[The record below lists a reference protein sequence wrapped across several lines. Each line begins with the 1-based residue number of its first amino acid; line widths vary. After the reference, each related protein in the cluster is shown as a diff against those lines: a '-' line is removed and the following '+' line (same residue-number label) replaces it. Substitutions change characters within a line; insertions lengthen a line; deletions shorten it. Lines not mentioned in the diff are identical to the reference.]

1 MMAMQHAADSFVQ
14 MEAQLQDLLR
24 PVQPSP
30 KFVQTIR
37 QRIHFSPRVSL
48 SEKSPKVRRFLMILG
63 GVLSASLLLIT
74 AVRAIFYLVNRSRG

>member
-1 MMAMQHAADSFVQ
+1 MMAMQHAADSFSP

-24 PVQPSP
+24 PIQPSQ

-37 QRIHFSPRVSL
+37 QRIRFSPRVSL
-48 SEKSPKVRRFLMILG
+48 AEKSPKVRRFLVILG

-74 AVRAIFYLVNRSRG
+74 AVRAIFYLVNRSRA

>member
-1 MMAMQHAADSFVQ
+1 MMAMQRAADSFGS

-24 PVQPSP
+24 PIQPSQ

-37 QRIHFSPRVSL
+37 QRIRFSPRASL
-48 SEKSPKVRRFLMILG
+48 AEKSPKARRFLMILG

-74 AVRAIFYLVNRSRG
+74 AVRAIFYLLNRSRA